1 MKNLSVPAKFAFAMI
16 LTTAAVSGCKKQE
29 ADPAAPELRSGAT
42 PDAGVITPPAP
53 GNQMP
58 APEAPAP
65 APSAISEPATTS
77 GK

>member
-1 MKNLSVPAKFAFAMI
+1 MKKLNVQAKFAIALI
-16 LTTAAVSGCKKQE
+16 LTAAAVSGCKKQE
-29 ADPAAPELRSGAT
+29 ADPVTPELRSGAT

-53 GNQMP
+53 GNHMP

-65 APSAISEPATTS
+65 APSAISESAPTS